1 MSTATTTFQVPT
13 ELHSTPWQRW
23 PISSIWKSTKRT
35 LTPTRFSQT
44 FAEPHPVARRPAYL
58 QQHRW
63 AGSSYYMRRLGRA
76 SGVFFPG
83 MIAFFGWPFAMQ
95 WAIDYNNG
103 VYRAKKEEKASEP
116 HHKSHRKLRKLGID
130 AQADFRGSPA

>member
-13 ELHSTPWQRW
+13 ELHSTPWQR
-23 PISSIWKSTKRT
+23 
-35 LTPTRFSQT
+35 FSQT
-44 FAEPHPVARRPAYL
+44 YAEPHPVARRPAYL
-58 QQHRW
+58 KPHRW

-83 MIAFFGWPFAMQ
+83 MIVFFGWPFAMQ

-103 VYRAKKEEKASEP
+103 VYRAKTEEKASEP

-130 AQADFRGSPA
+130 AQADFRGSPALS